1 MAAARGFPETTPT
14 AVTFMAVCG
23 ERDGGRKRTE
33 NVQMYQADQGQKNVI
48 VFIFYLHGVSDGWI
62 FTALGEYT

>member
-23 ERDGGRKRTE
+23 ESDGGRKETE
-33 NVQMYQADQGQKNVI
+33 NVQMYQAEQGQKTYN
-48 VFIFYLHGVSDGWI
+48 L
-62 FTALGEYT
+62 